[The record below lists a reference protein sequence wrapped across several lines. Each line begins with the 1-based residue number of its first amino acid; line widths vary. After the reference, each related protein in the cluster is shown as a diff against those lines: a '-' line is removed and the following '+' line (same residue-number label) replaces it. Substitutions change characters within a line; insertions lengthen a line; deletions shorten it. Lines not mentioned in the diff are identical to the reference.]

1 MKIGIIVHSHT
12 GNTLSVAERIRSELV
27 EKGYDVELKRVSAEN
42 EDPKAK
48 GPLQLQS
55 APDAKEFE
63 VLLFGAP
70 VWAFSLSTVMKAY
83 LTQLPSLKGKKVG
96 CFVTHML
103 PFEWMGGNSAMK
115 QFKELCRKKGAEVF
129 AEAIVNWS
137 SKSRENDIAKATET
151 LGKIR
156 G

>member
-96 CFVTHML
+96 CFVTHMF
-103 PFEWMGGNSAMK
+103 PFAWMGGNSAMK
-115 QFKELCRKKGAEVF
+115 QFKDSIELVCEQIVGICLVRYKKMLGDGKNHAL
-129 AEAIVNWS
+129 
-137 SKSRENDIAKATET
+137 SR
-151 LGKIR
+151 
-156 G
+156 

>member
-1 MKIGIIVHSHT
+1 
-12 GNTLSVAERIRSELV
+12 
-27 EKGYDVELKRVSAEN
+27 
-42 EDPKAK
+42 
-48 GPLQLQS
+48 
-55 APDAKEFE
+55 
-63 VLLFGAP
+63 
-70 VWAFSLSTVMKAY
+70 MKAY

-96 CFVTHML
+96 CFVTHMF
-103 PFEWMGGNSAMK
+103 PFAWMGGNSAMK